1 MCTHGLEL
9 RLYFIP
15 TLRQTK
21 HRERPD
27 AAICV
32 RKSSA
37 RRVLQFTPLIGVS
50 SVLHRPVSRVIH
62 RLQSCFQI
70 FTDIFQFIHNINIL
84 HFYIYARIKYT
95 RKQYNK
101 KWHGPGLQGLRMFFQ
116 REHVCSLYT
125 TQAKASRLLAVM
137 GRSSVTY
144 RHRITLCSQTD
155 FIRNALPAKHK
166 SSQATIVQRYI

>member
-84 HFYIYARIKYT
+84 HFYIYAHKIYANSIKNGTVLAYKAYACPFNAST
-95 RKQYNK
+95 YARFIQHKPKPAVCKQ
-101 KWHGPGLQGLRMFFQ
+101 
-116 REHVCSLYT
+116 
-125 TQAKASRLLAVM
+125 
-137 GRSSVTY
+137 
-144 RHRITLCSQTD
+144 
-155 FIRNALPAKHK
+155 
-166 SSQATIVQRYI
+166 